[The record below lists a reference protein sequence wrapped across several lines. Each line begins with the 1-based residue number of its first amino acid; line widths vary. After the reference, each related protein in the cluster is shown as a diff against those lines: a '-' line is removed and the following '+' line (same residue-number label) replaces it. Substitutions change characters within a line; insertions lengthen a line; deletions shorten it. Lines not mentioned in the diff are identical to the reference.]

1 MRSSSREGK
10 LRALLSDHSEVRE
23 SVSELANTYE
33 AFLAEDVR
41 GTRLAHMVEEAQVT
55 QELDHHVTFDE
66 TSLHESSLP
75 HAILLLLVQF
85 LNQKHRTILYSSSSD
100 DSTRRMLSP
109 RVRLLDKFSLRGVEY
124 STAGHRTR
132 NSHVLFSAPM
142 SNSSEISGNLGS
154 GQITHVFIHSQVSAP
169 GAQEDEQWLHHLP
182 IYLCIQPYAPLE
194 RQLNDVDQS
203 YRRFEFAG
211 GFLSGR
217 EFQPHIIVDH
227 FSIVSH
233 VAVTP
238 LEVRGSKVLHILPMD
253 RVSLTL

>member
-23 SVSELANTYE
+23 YVSELAKTYE

-41 GTRLAHMVEEAQVT
+41 GTRLAHMAQVT
-55 QELDHHVTFDE
+55 QEQDVAFDE
-66 TSLHESSLP
+66 TRLRDSNLP

-85 LNQKHRTILYSSSSD
+85 LNKKHRTTLYSSSSD

-109 RVRLLDKFSLRGVEY
+109 RVKTLDKFSLRGVEY
-124 STAGHRTR
+124 STTGYRTR
-132 NSHVLFSAPM
+132 NSHVLFRAPM
-142 SNSSEISGNLGS
+142 SNSSEISGNLES
-154 GQITHVFIHSQVSAP
+154 GQITHAFLHSQVSAP
-169 GAQEDEQWLHHLP
+169 RAQEDEQRLHHLS

-194 RQLNDVDQS
+194 PELNDVDQS

-217 EFQPHIIVDH
+217 EFQPHMIVDH
-227 FSIVSH
+227 SSVVSH

-238 LEVRGSKVLHILPMD
+238 LEIRGSKVLHILPMD
-253 RVSLTL
+253 RVSFTL